1 MGYTRELIENGVC
14 NNCKHRLINH
24 NNKGCLNC
32 KCKFKREGL
41 TEAKEEYGLTGDYRN
56 TEKPFKEKIKELKVI
71 NVKDV
76 NNEEPVIRDIKEIK
90 VIDVKKVNRNETVN
104 KVNNVKPINK
114 INRKEKKINNV
125 NKVKEGITRYKGRK
139 YIGNNEEIGYGS
151 NTEKER
157 KTTIIIKRKTKER
170 LQKWRENH
178 TGKEKLSYDRIINK
192 ILNPDAFKDFEKWY
206 LKGLDKAII
215 KYIEEGKTTNR
226 EIQKYIEFQGYELS
240 LKSIQNHC
248 VKLEKKGMIER
259 INPGRRIKEWRVKYQ

>member
-71 NVKDV
+71 NVKEV
-76 NNEEPVIRDIKEIK
+76 NNEEPIIRDIKEIE
-90 VIDVKKVNRNETVN
+90 VIDVKKDSKDKTV
-104 KVNNVKPINK
+104 KKG
-114 INRKEKKINNV
+114 KEKKNK
-125 NKVKEGITRYKGRK
+125 KVKTVKPVKKESGITRYEGKK
-139 YIGNNEEIGYGS
+139 YIGKNEEIGYGS
-151 NTEKER
+151 DTEKER
-157 KTTIIIKRKTKER
+157 KTTIIIKVKTKER

-178 TGKEKLSYDRIINK
+178 TGKEKLSYDRIINM

-248 VKLEKKGMIER
+248 VELEKKGMIER
-259 INPGRRIKEWRVKYQ
+259 TNPGRRIKEWRVKYQ